1 MLLAAAGGAL
11 GGASVALVE
20 AMGAGGAYARVAT
33 AATGVIAPVAV
44 AVGAA
49 IGVFGIVVEPG
60 GVRGPSDYV
69 AALGGDGVRA
79 RARWAAAA
87 PLAIVFAFVWC
98 VAMAHV
104 GRAVL
109 ARGASTAAGF
119 ELASLAIAS
128 LVAMAACGLAVLPTL
143 ERVLAARAPA
153 QPLLV
158 HGAMTGLI
166 AVLLSA
172 ALFGAGTILGDTGG
186 DGATPLAIFG
196 VLKRRELDL
205 RPLGHLAI
213 VAACAYALPLLL
225 APRRGAG
232 WIRAAVAFF
241 IVAISLALTT
251 REANALN
258 REPEVA
264 RALERHAP
272 LARVALAVL
281 RRATD
286 RDRDGFSARFA
297 GGDCNDR
304 DRRVSPSAPEIPGN
318 GIDDDCDGTDQ
329 PLPPPPKPPPP
340 PPPLSAEERAA
351 KQLGERTAKL
361 VDRDFNLV
369 LITVDTLKIDVG
381 FLGYKL
387 PVTPNLDRLAAK
399 SVVFE
404 RAYSL
409 ASYTGK
415 SLGPML
421 IGKYPSETLRDGA
434 HFTTYHDDNIF
445 MAERLKAAGLRTMGC
460 ASFWYFKKSYG
471 MAQGIDTW
479 DMSSSPY
486 DYKAETDTTVTSEQ
500 VSNVAIK
507 LLSDTEVTSQRF
519 FLWAHYFDP
528 HAQYMPH
535 AGTPN
540 FYVERGEGSW
550 VKAAY
555 DGEVWFTDKHI
566 GRVLDFIESQSWA
579 KDTVIVV
586 TSDHGEAFGEHGLN
600 WHGTDLWEPL
610 VRVPLVIYVPGVEPH
625 RIAKRRGHI
634 DMVPTMLDL
643 MRIRKPE
650 GEFSGQSMIEDIVA
664 RAGEPSEE
672 RDVYIDMPP
681 GPVVLMRRAI
691 IHGPTPG
698 TKLFHRGANY
708 YEMYDLAKDP
718 EEGNDLM
725 GDKARFREMLNA
737 LQEKRSRMKEI
748 WVEPDPAER
757 R

>member
-1 MLLAAAGGAL
+1 MLLAAAGGVL
-11 GGASVALVE
+11 GGASIAVFE
-20 AMGAGGAYARVAT
+20 AIGAGPAYAPIAI
-33 AATGVIAPVAV
+33 AATGVIAPIGMAVGV
-44 AVGAA
+44 AVG
-49 IGVFGIVVEPG
+49 VFGVVVEPEG
-60 GVRGPSDYV
+60 MRGPRDYV
-69 AALGGDGVRA
+69 AALGGDDARA
-79 RARWAAAA
+79 RARRAAVA
-87 PLAIVFAFVWC
+87 PLAVMVGLAWC

-109 ARGASTAAGF
+109 ARGASMASGF
-119 ELASLAIAS
+119 ELASLALGS
-128 LVAMAACGLAVLPTL
+128 LVAMGACALAVLPTL
-143 ERVLAARAPA
+143 ERVLASRVSA
-153 QPLLV
+153 QPVLV
-158 HGAMTGLI
+158 HGATTGLI
-166 AVLLSA
+166 ASLFA
-172 ALFGAGTILGDTGG
+172 AAFFGAGILLGDPGG
-186 DGATPLAIFG
+186 DGATPFAILG

-213 VAACAYALPLLL
+213 VAACAYAIPLFL

-232 WIRAAVAFF
+232 WIRAGVAVLV
-241 IVAISLALTT
+241 VATSVSLTVH
-251 REANALN
+251 EASALN
-258 REPEVA
+258 REPDVA

-281 RRATD
+281 RRGTD
-286 RDRDGFSARFA
+286 RDRDGFSALFG

-304 DRRVSPSAPEIPGN
+304 DPRVSPGAPEIPGN
-318 GIDDDCDGTDQ
+318 GIDDDCDGTDA

-340 PPPLSAEERAA
+340 PPPLSAEESAA
-351 KQLGERTAKL
+351 KQLRERTAKL

-369 LITVDTLKIDVG
+369 LITVDTLKTDVG

-387 PVTPNLDRLAAK
+387 PVTPNLDKLAAK

-404 RAYSL
+404 RVYSL

-434 HFTTYHDDNIF
+434 HFTTYDEKNVF
-445 MAERLKAAGLRTMGC
+445 FAERLKGAGLKTMGC

-479 DMSSSPY
+479 DMSASPY
-486 DYKAETDTTVTSEQ
+486 DYKAETDTTTTSEQ

-507 LLSDTEVTSQRF
+507 LLSDPELASQRF

-535 AGTPN
+535 QGSPN

-555 DGEVWFTDKHI
+555 DGEVWFTDKHV

-579 KDTVIVV
+579 KDTVIIV

-643 MRIRKPE
+643 MRVPQPE
-650 GEFSGQSMIEDIVA
+650 GELSGQSMIADVVA
-664 RAGEPSEE
+664 RQGEPSEE

-725 GDKARFREMLNA
+725 GDKPRFREMLNA